1 MKDLDL
7 EAKYPIFSC
16 WRKKIKREG
25 FWNLKRDKKK
35 KGEFGKVLRFE
46 T

>member
-7 EAKYPIFSC
+7 EARYPIFSC
-16 WRKKIKREG
+16 WKIKREG
-25 FWNLKRDKKK
+25 FWNLKKKK